1 MSWLVL
7 LERGTGSMMDLCY
20 LYLDFTN
27 VLGVVDGE
35 TDIDT
40 LFVETGSVFVVILFD
55 TSSCETLCCC
65 SVRHSETQ

>member
-7 LERGTGSMMDLCY
+7 LVGGIGSVMDLCY

-40 LFVETGSVFVVILFD
+40 LFVGTGSVFVVILFEM
-55 TSSCETLCCC
+55 S
-65 SVRHSETQ
+65 R

>member
-7 LERGTGSMMDLCY
+7 LVGGTGSVMDLCY
-20 LYLDFTN
+20 LCLDFTN

-40 LFVETGSVFVVILFD
+40 LFVETGSVFVVILFE
-55 TSSCETLCCC
+55 TS
-65 SVRHSETQ
+65 R

>member
-1 MSWLVL
+1 MLLLDGETWRDSICELVL
-7 LERGTGSMMDLCY
+7 LEGGTGSVMDLCY

-40 LFVETGSVFVVILFD
+40 LIVETGSVFVVILFE
-55 TSSCETLCCC
+55 TS
-65 SVRHSETQ
+65 R